1 MNPLRSSYVRRPA
14 IALAC
19 ALVSV
24 FYGGSAAAQ
33 VPADFRIT
41 ELKTTGAA
49 LVEHNAATG
58 DDRGGIVVS
67 PDYVLVRGDSQ
78 VGRFSAAD
86 VSGGTGLGVTYD
98 GLCSNLRNEKIYT
111 FALNGVAVE
120 IGLGSD
126 MNELREINPATGA
139 MTGDVISLSQTLSL
153 GYNSYEQGFFS
164 GWDRVV
170 LVSTASGS
178 SVAYDINLNN
188 GQVTNLGAV
197 TLNAFPAESWA
208 CWGIAEYWDNQISLV
223 YVQYPP
229 SFYPAQTIV
238 RNTLGGSITT
248 LQSFTSLGD
257 MASISFST
265 SRNRWYFHH
274 EGNSQFGGFSESV
287 GFADATWEGL
297 VLPDEEIVA
306 TTQPLTVSE
315 GLTGGGEIYRP
326 FPGVINAANRVA
338 FKAFGA
344 VGTGALSGSNDSLLL
359 TDTSGDLHVIA
370 REGAI
375 VDASP
380 VTTLHGL
387 FTGLL
392 LTESGQSVAFDRIK
406 GSSASRDQAYFTSTD
421 GETLEILSRTGDSAA
436 GGGLFKSPGGAF
448 VADSDNRIY
457 FSATLSGAGVNAKND
472 SGLWQED
479 AGTQTLIAREGSDVS
494 SLTTDAAWLGFVQP
508 RLSAGGDGVAFV
520 AGLQNNPA
528 NRREKTDST
537 KNEVVLDGNE
547 AGLSLILR
555 KGDVVADAGGAVL
568 NRLLGVSRSGTGS
581 HAVLGLLKSEG
592 AVTRLND
599 AVLLAVSGGT
609 VNLVAREG
617 VTLVGG
623 STVRQVLEY
632 HAIGDDEV
640 IFLTDRALC
649 RWTVADGIVVLGR
662 TGAAA
667 PGAGSNFT
675 RLAAV
680 SVSEGGAV
688 ALIAQLADGKT
699 GLWRALP
706 GGALGLVL
714 RSGDATTVDGS
725 AETILAFAIHRSA
738 GTVGAGGGAGA
749 AINDAGTIFATLSVG
764 DGVHVARRFYP

>member
-1 MNPLRSSYVRRPA
+1 V
-14 IALAC
+14 
-19 ALVSV
+19 
-24 FYGGSAAAQ
+24 
-33 VPADFRIT
+33 
-41 ELKTTGAA
+41 
-49 LVEHNAATG
+49 
-58 DDRGGIVVS
+58 
-67 PDYVLVRGDSQ
+67 
-78 VGRFSAAD
+78 
-86 VSGGTGLGVTYD
+86 GVT
-98 GLCSNLRNEKIYT
+98 
-111 FALNGVAVE
+111 
-120 IGLGSD
+120 
-126 MNELREINPATGA
+126 
-139 MTGDVISLSQTLSL
+139 
-153 GYNSYEQGFFS
+153 
-164 GWDRVV
+164 
-170 LVSTASGS
+170 
-178 SVAYDINLNN
+178 
-188 GQVTNLGAV
+188 
-197 TLNAFPAESWA
+197 
-208 CWGIAEYWDNQISLV
+208 
-223 YVQYPP
+223 
-229 SFYPAQTIV
+229 
-238 RNTLGGSITT
+238 
-248 LQSFTSLGD
+248 
-257 MASISFST
+257 
-265 SRNRWYFHH
+265 
-274 EGNSQFGGFSESV
+274 
-287 GFADATWEGL
+287 
-297 VLPDEEIVA
+297 LPDEEIVA
-306 TTQPLTVSE
+306 TTDPLTASE

-326 FPGVINAANRVA
+326 FPGVINAANQVT

-344 VGTGALSGSNDSLLL
+344 VGTGGIVGGNDSLLL

-392 LTESGQSVAFDRIK
+392 LTESGQTVAFDRIK

-528 NRREKTDST
+528 NRRETTDST

-547 AGLSLILR
+547 GGLSLILR
-555 KGDVVADAGGAVL
+555 KGDVVADADGAVL

-581 HAVLGLLKSEG
+581 HAVSGLLKAGG

-706 GGALGLVL
+706 GGALSLVL
-714 RSGDATTVDGS
+714 RSGDATTVDGN
-725 AETILAFAIHRSA
+725 AETILAFAIQRSA
-738 GTVGAGGGAGA
+738 GTAGAGGGAGA

-764 DGVHVARRFYP
+764 DGVHVARRLYP